1 MIASLAVL
9 SLLAQNPLPPPPL
22 VPADVPPLQRTPSA
36 PPLTPDLPPPPPV
49 PPAAVEQ
56 PEDAPPAGTRLVGSL
71 GAGVLGAAATTGA
84 LVAIGNVNCGGSS
97 ACSIGNVYLGLGTVL
112 LGWAAISLGSW
123 GAHRWLGGKSSVG
136 WPMLGT
142 IAGALFGLFAMY
154 IVDTAVVTG
163 GNRTGVPPWTFAVS
177 ATGFAAAGGATLSEL
192 GNFLTVRESQSVA
205 TAQRF

>member
-1 MIASLAVL
+1 MVASLAVL

-22 VPADVPPLQRTPSA
+22 VPADVPPLTPA
-36 PPLTPDLPPPPPV
+36 LPPPPPV

-56 PEDAPPAGTRLVGSL
+56 PEDVPPAGTRLVGSL
-71 GAGVLGAAATTGA
+71 GAGVVGAAATTGA
-84 LVAIGNVNCGGSS
+84 LVAIGNVQCGGSS
-97 ACSIGNVYLGLGTVL
+97 GCAIGNVYLGLGTVL

-136 WPMLGT
+136 WPMLGA

-154 IVDTAVVTG
+154 IVETAVVTG
-163 GNRTGVPPWTFAVS
+163 GNRTGVPAWTFAVS
-177 ATGFAAAGGATLSEL
+177 STGFAAVGAATLSEL
-192 GNFLTVRESQSVA
+192 GNFLSVRESQSVA